1 MVAILEIINQ
11 LIKDMF
17 RRIVKGIIKI
27 MFKEKIITKTIF
39 NPDIFK
45 EGIKV
50 RAKCRPLIDDDY
62 EYWEVDFI
70 GTVKYCYEDVICL
83 EDPDDR
89 DYDIFSDESHSRQYR
104 VFIEEVKMGFWLL
117 ELL

>member
-1 MVAILEIINQ
+1 
-11 LIKDMF
+11 MF

-39 NPDIFK
+39 NLDIFK

-50 RAKCRPLIDDDY
+50 RAKCRSLIDDDY